1 MRAPLDDEIRLTD
14 LRRRTSQKWTR
25 YPQDVLPLFVAES
38 DFPAPPNVARAL
50 REAIDNG
57 DFGYAEPHG
66 LGEAFAGFARERFG
80 SAPEPEDVFAVPE
93 VMVGVAEILR
103 AIADESDRVV
113 INPPVYPPFFHTL
126 EEVGVHTETVELCR
140 DGEKYGLAFDALERA
155 FANGVRAYLFCNPHN
170 PVGRV
175 FEERDLR
182 RIAEL
187 AREYDVVV
195 IADEIHAPLV
205 LPGAAHVPFDRI
217 ARETGVRGF
226 TMTSASKGWNIA
238 GLKCALAIASG
249 DWSREVLRSLPE
261 DMPERAGNLGVIA
274 TKAAFSHDVP
284 YLDRVVSH
292 LDVMRRFLR
301 ETLDANGLSAIG
313 YAPPQAGYL
322 AWLDCREL
330 HLDAEPARVF
340 YKRGNVAL
348 NPGTKFGQPGHGFVR
363 LNFGTSSE
371 IVEEAVRRMASA
383 IA

>member
-38 DFPAPPNVARAL
+38 DFPAPPNVARVL
-50 REAIDNG
+50 HEAIDNG

-66 LGEAFAGFARERFG
+66 LGEAFVAFASARFG
-80 SAPEPEDVFAVPE
+80 HAPDAQDVFAVPE

-103 AIADESDRVV
+103 AIADEDDRVV
-113 INPPVYPPFFHTL
+113 INPPVYPPFFQTL
-126 EEVGVHTETVELCR
+126 EEVGVQIETADLRRDADVYEL
-140 DGEKYGLAFDALERA
+140 DFEGLERA
-155 FANGVRAYLFCNPHN
+155 FAGGVRAYLLCNPHN

-175 FEERDLR
+175 FEEHDLR
-182 RIAEL
+182 RVAEL

-205 LPGAAHVPFDRI
+205 LPGATHVPFDRI
-217 ARETGVRGF
+217 ARETGVRAF

-249 DWSREVLRSLPE
+249 DWSRDVLHSLPE
-261 DMPERAGNLGVIA
+261 DMQERAGILGVIA
-274 TKAAFSHDVP
+274 TEAAFSQDVA
-284 YLDRVVSH
+284 YLDRVVPH
-292 LDVMRRFLR
+292 LDVMRGFLR
-301 ETLDANGLSAIG
+301 ECLNANGLSAIG
-313 YAPPQAGYL
+313 YTPPQAGYL
-322 AWLDCREL
+322 AWLDCTALE
-330 HLDAEPARVF
+330 LDAEPARVF

-348 NPGTKFGQPGHGFVR
+348 NPGTKFGAPGHGFVR
-363 LNFGTSSE
+363 LNFATSSE
-371 IVEEAVRRMASA
+371 IVEEAVRRMAAA